1 MKKIKN
7 LLNTFLSK
15 IFNKKEE
22 KKKTIPETV
31 LFSGKPLEEDFYS
44 TVKLKTGEEIF
55 AKVMASKD
63 ENKTMLLLNS
73 PITVT
78 ELKNRR
84 GLNGYK
90 IEPWLKTT
98 KNTLLII
105 DTNDVLALS
114 ENNDIEMISMYE
126 QFNQFGDNEPTKKT
140 ASRKMGYLSNVND
153 AKKSLEKIFNN
164 S

>member
-1 MKKIKN
+1 MKQIKN
-7 LLNTFLSK
+7 LFSK
-15 IFNKKEE
+15 FFRKKEE
-22 KKKTIPETV
+22 KKEPVTETV

-63 ENKTMLLLNS
+63 EDKTMLLLSS
-73 PITVT
+73 PITIT

-84 GLNGYK
+84 GLSGYK
-90 IEPWLKTT
+90 VEPWLKTT
-98 KNTLLII
+98 KDSLFII

-114 ENNDIEMISMYE
+114 ENTDLEMISMYE
-126 QFNQFGDNEPTKKT
+126 QFNNYNGDEPMKMKKT
-140 ASRKMGYLSNVND
+140 ASRKMGYLSNVDD
-153 AKKSLEKIFNN
+153 AKKSLEKLYNN